1 MRFRL
6 IGCEV
11 LFRELSEAAA
21 RSPHVVDTIF
31 LPKGLHDKGGAAMR
45 VELQRHIDAVPGGAY
60 DATLMGYALCG
71 NGLSGLRA
79 AATPLVLP
87 RAHDCIALLLGSR
100 QRYNEEF
107 AANPGTYYRST
118 GWLERGIG
126 IQQLPSLAALIA
138 KYGEDNARYLW
149 EEYHRY
155 QQQYSRLVFI
165 ETGLEPDGRFEAEAQ
180 AEAEEK
186 GWQFSKMEGSLT
198 LFHQLVSGRWPDSDF
213 LTLQPG
219 QQSTASYDER
229 IVTIE

>member
-11 LFRELSEAAA
+11 LFRELSDAAA
-21 RSPHVVDTIF
+21 RSPHTVDTTF
-31 LPKGLHDKGGAAMR
+31 LTKGLHDQGGTAMR
-45 VELQRHIDAVPGGAY
+45 AELQRQIDAVPAGAY

-79 AATPLVLP
+79 AAMPLVLP

-100 QRYNEEF
+100 QRYNDEF

-126 IQQLPSLAALIA
+126 IQQLPSLEALTA

-149 EEYHRY
+149 EEFHRY
-155 QQQYSRLVFI
+155 EQHYSRLVFI

-186 GWQFSKMEGSLT
+186 GWQFSKMKGSLT
-198 LFHQLVSGRWPDSDF
+198 LFQQLVSGVWPEAGF

-219 QQSTASYDER
+219 QQSAASYDER
-229 IVTIE
+229 IVTIA